1 MVRTA
6 RQMTT
11 PRRTK
16 EAQSAATRA
25 ELIRI
30 ARELWSE
37 RGYDH
42 ASAEEVAAR
51 AGVTTGALYH
61 QFRDKRALFAA
72 VFEDVEAEITRRL
85 TERGL
90 AEGDPLT
97 QFVEALKAFVRLAVE
112 PEIRRIVLVDSRTV
126 LGWDEWRRVM
136 EVHGL
141 GQLRAWLQRLIAAA
155 ALPEQSIEPLAHM
168 LLGAL
173 TGAAMLVAYSDDP
186 GEMERTCASL
196 ERLVRGLRAAP

>member
-1 MVRTA
+1 
-6 RQMTT
+6 MTN

-16 EAQSAATRA
+16 DAQSAATRA

-61 QFRDKRALFAA
+61 QFKDKRALFAA
-72 VFEDVEAEITRRL
+72 VFEDVEDEITRRL
-85 TERGL
+85 TARGL

-97 QFVEALKAFVRLAVE
+97 QFVEALKGFVRIAVE

-141 GQLRAWLQRLIAAA
+141 GQLRAWLTRITAAG
-155 ALPEQSIEPLAHM
+155 ALPEQPIEPLAHM

-173 TGAAMLVAYSDDP
+173 TGAAMLVAYSDEA
-186 GEMERTCASL
+186 GEMERTCESL
-196 ERLVRGLRAAP
+196 ERLVRGLGSNR